1 MSVYF
6 RTRGVGLRGIYT
18 GYCSTIIR
26 DIPFSIVYF
35 PAYAMLRE
43 IMAGHGN
50 EPTFWNNFSAGLMAG
65 LLGAVVVTPFDCIKT
80 RIQKKGGISWWNAS
94 KEIATEGYMQGGRRG
109 QVQGNGYS
117 IWLFYMV
124 ILYGYSIWLFY
135 GYSWSPL
142 GYL

>member
-6 RTRGVGLRGIYT
+6 RTKGVGLRGIYT

-50 EPTFWNNFSAGLMAG
+50 EPTFWYNFSAGLMAG
-65 LLGAVVVTPFDCIKT
+65 LLGAVLVTPADCIKT
-80 RIQKKGGISWWNAS
+80 RIQKKGGISWINAY
-94 KEIATEGYMQGGRRG
+94 KEIKTEGYMQGGRRG

-117 IWLFYMV
+117 IFETWLPKGIYWK
-124 ILYGYSIWLFY
+124 S
-135 GYSWSPL
+135 
-142 GYL
+142 